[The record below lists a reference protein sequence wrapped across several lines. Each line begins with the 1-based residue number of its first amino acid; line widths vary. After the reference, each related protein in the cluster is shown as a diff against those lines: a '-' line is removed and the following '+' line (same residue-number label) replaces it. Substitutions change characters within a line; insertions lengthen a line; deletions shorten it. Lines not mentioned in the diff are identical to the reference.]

1 MKEKNRFLQ
10 TPAGLILC
18 GLGLLAVFSL
28 LFSWIVLDQWSA
40 RARTGA
46 MILAGLAAAAWTG
59 GVLLYRRNRRL
70 QKRTLAWVLVEETK
84 HYRFLLSRLVAR
96 DFNHKYRQSVLGVLW
111 SFINPLLTMLVQF
124 LVFNTLFQ
132 SAIPHFLAYL
142 MTGIVFFNFFNE
154 ASTLAMDSITSNTAL
169 IKKVYMPRYI
179 YPISRVLFAMLN
191 VAITMIPMF
200 AMILLTGV
208 PVTKAALL
216 LPIPVMCIACFALGV
231 GMILATMNVFFRDT
245 AFLWG
250 VVLLLW
256 QYLTPLFY
264 PETII
269 PASWIRLYHL
279 NPMYQFIYFIRCL
292 LLDGVT
298 PPPKTY
304 LICALCALL
313 PLAAGLW
320 VFRRKQNDFIYY
332 L

>member
-1 MKEKNRFLQ
+1 MEKKKPFLS
-10 TPAGLILC
+10 TAAGLILC
-18 GLGLLAVFSL
+18 GLCLLAAFSL
-28 LFSWIVLDQWSA
+28 LFFWIVRDQWSPA
-40 RARTGA
+40 ARTA
-46 MILAGLAAAAWTG
+46 IPILAGLAAAAWIG

-70 QKRTLAWVLVEETK
+70 HRRTLAWVVVEEAR

-96 DFNHKYRQSVLGVLW
+96 DFNHKYRQSMLGVLW

-132 SAIPHFLAYL
+132 TAIPHFLAYL

-179 YPISRVLFAMLN
+179 YPFSRVLFALLN
-191 VAITMIPMF
+191 VTITMIPMF

-208 PVTKAALL
+208 PLTRAVLL
-216 LPIPVMCIACFALGV
+216 LPIPVLGIACFSLGV

-269 PASWIRLYHL
+269 PASWIRIYHL

-304 LICALCALL
+304 LMCALCAAL
-313 PLAAGLW
+313 PLAAGFW

>member
-1 MKEKNRFLQ
+1 MNGTKKGLLRAAE
-10 TPAGLILC
+10 LILG
-18 GLGLLAVFSL
+18 GLCLLAAFFL
-28 LFSWIVLDQWSA
+28 LLYAVVMDQWSP
-40 RARTGA
+40 RAVTVLWA
-46 MILAGLAAAAWTG
+46 IAGTAAVCWTG
-59 GVLLYRRNRRL
+59 GVLLYRHNRRRH
-70 QKRTLAWVLVEETK
+70 KRTLAWVLVEETR
-84 HYRFLLSRLVAR
+84 HYRFLLSQLVAR
-96 DFNHKYRQSVLGVLW
+96 DFNHKYRQSMLGVLW

-132 SAIPHFLAYL
+132 VYIEHFLAYL

-154 ASTLAMDSITSNTAL
+154 ASTLAMDSITANTAL
-169 IKKVYMPRYI
+169 ITKVYMPRYI
-179 YPISRVLFAMLN
+179 YPISRVLFALLN

-216 LPIPVMCIACFALGV
+216 LPIPVLGIACFSLGV
-231 GMILATMNVFFRDT
+231 GMVLATMNVFFRDT

-264 PETII
+264 PESII
-269 PASWIRLYHL
+269 PASWIHIYHL

-298 PPPKTY
+298 PPPQTY
-304 LICALCALL
+304 LYCALCALL
-313 PLAAGLW
+313 PLVLGFW